1 MHSKFYMFATLLISF
16 CSHSYAQ
23 VTSDFFGVINV
34 GIKSADR
41 LTQSYGKDV
50 LVAPTE
56 AGRES
61 GNIRD
66 TYRRT
71 SLQSAQS
78 KFGWNFK
85 ANDKINGVLEL
96 DMVDFDKGTPTT
108 HALRVRKASFQYL
121 INEDSRLRVGK
132 DFTIFNAVGPH
143 TSNWVGGSYRAGN
156 TGFILDEM
164 VYFRQLGSMEIAL
177 ALGNMGR
184 NNGQSDT
191 LTEIPTDFSF
201 PSTSLRIEN
210 KTSFGR
216 YGFAYTG
223 NSGTQWNKKDVTFTN
238 TQSWAQKVYAD
249 FKFDTTNLRFSAYQG
264 VNTNDMALLGLASS
278 RQGTLFVNLK
288 ESGAFVSLNYDFAN
302 SSSLYGGL
310 SQAQINNPSDGLS
323 TNALSKNQTARLGY
337 KQLLD
342 TGFSAFFELTHFK
355 SEYNNVQ
362 GSADTTLAQSNL
374 AHVGFLLSF

>member
-1 MHSKFYMFATLLISF
+1 MKLNPFYLFLLILSF
-16 CSHSYAQ
+16 KSYSQAQ
-23 VTSDFFGVINV
+23 ISSEFYGVINV

-56 AGRES
+56 AGRDT

-85 ANDKINGVLEL
+85 ANDKMSGVLEL

-121 INEDSRLRVGK
+121 INEESRLRVGK

-156 TGFILDEM
+156 TGFILDEI
-164 VYFRQLGSMEIAL
+164 VYFRQIGTTELAL
-177 ALGNMGR
+177 AIGNMGR

-191 LTEIPTDFSF
+191 LTEIPSDFSF
-201 PSTSLRIEN
+201 PSTTLRVEN
-210 KTSFGR
+210 KSNLGR
-216 YGFAYTG
+216 YGLAYTG
-223 NSGTQWNKKDVTFTN
+223 NSGTQWSKKDATYTN
-238 TQSWAQKVYAD
+238 TQSWAQKLYAD
-249 FKFDTTNLRFSAYQG
+249 FKFSSTNLRLSAYQG
-264 VNTNDMALLGLASS
+264 VNTNDMALLGLTSS
-278 RQGTLFVNLK
+278 RQGLLFVNLF
-288 ESGAFVSLNYDFAN
+288 ESGAFISINHDFDN
-302 SSSLYGGL
+302 HSSLYGGL
-310 SQAQINNPSDGLS
+310 SQAQINNPADGLNI
-323 TNALSKNQTARLGY
+323 NALSKNQTGRIGY
-337 KQLLD
+337 KKIID
-342 TGFSAFFELTHFK
+342 TGFSTFIELTQFK
-355 SEYNNVQ
+355 SEFNVTQ
-362 GSADTTLAQSNL
+362 GSVETAPAQSNL